1 MNINNDNEKTKPN
14 VKAEHCT
21 NLTKI
26 DLQELC
32 DATED
37 AIVAGGGFGWLSPPS
52 FKMLEN
58 YWRGVLLIP
67 ERILVVGRL
76 DSIIGGSVQLIKP
89 ARNNEAQ
96 SHACAFNTFFFASW
110 ARGYGLAKAV
120 FEKAE
125 LKAKED
131 GFKVMTLEVRE
142 TQKRAIQLYEQAG
155 FIRCGTNPKSAYVND
170 RYIAGHYYYK
180 ELIK

>member
-1 MNINNDNEKTKPN
+1 MEKNIKSK
-14 VKAEHCT
+14 VKAEYCKI
-21 NLTKI
+21 LTKA
-26 DLQELC
+26 DLRELC

-37 AIVAGGGFGWLSPPS
+37 AILAGGGFGWILPPS
-52 FKMLEN
+52 FKTLEN

-67 ERILVVGRL
+67 ERILIVGRL
-76 DSIIGGSVQLIKP
+76 DSVVAGCVQLIKP

-96 SHACAFNTFFFASW
+96 SHSCTLSTFFFASW

-125 LKAKED
+125 HKAKHE
-131 GFKVMTLEVRE
+131 GFKVINLEVRE

-155 FIRCGTNPKSAYVND
+155 FIRCGTNPKSVLVKGK
-170 RYIAGHYYYK
+170 YIAGHYYYK
-180 ELIK
+180 ELVR

>member
-1 MNINNDNEKTKPN
+1 MNIKINRIRPKPK
-14 VKAEHCT
+14 VKAELSL
-21 NLTKI
+21 NLNKV

-32 DATED
+32 DATAD
-37 AIVAGGGFGWLSPPS
+37 AITAGGGFGWVSPPS
-52 FKMLEN
+52 LKTLEN

-67 ERILVVGRL
+67 ERVLILGRL
-76 DSIIGGSVQLIKP
+76 DTIIAGSVQLIKP

-96 SHACAFNTFFFASW
+96 SHACGLSTFFFASW

-125 LKAKED
+125 FKAKQD
-131 GFKVMTLEVRE
+131 GFKVITLEVRE

-155 FIRCGTNPKSAYVND
+155 FIKCGTNPKSAYVEGN
-170 RYIAGHYYYK
+170 YISGHYYYK
-180 ELIK
+180 ELEK